1 MIAVHTWTYKYDYNA
16 DGFPTIRYMSDSYM
30 SDNGELLNKN
40 KEYTYKEY
48 TFEIDE

>member
-16 DGFPTIRYMSDSYM
+16 DGFPTIRYMSDDGGPM
-30 SDNGELLNKN
+30 KTN